1 VITMRATSA
10 SPVSV
15 PDGFRGDETELVRRL
30 REGDDEA
37 FECLVRVQAGRLL
50 AVARRYLR
58 CEEDARD
65 AVQDALCSAFRSM
78 ASFQGGSCLATW
90 LHRIVVNACL
100 MKLRARS
107 HRPEE
112 SIEHLLPS
120 FDETGHSRTPY
131 ESWAPEAERAL
142 LSKETRETVR
152 AAIGSLPDSYRTV
165 LLLRDIEDLDT
176 DEVAALLGTTPNAVK
191 VRLHRA
197 RQALRTLLAP
207 SFERA
212 PRAAVRA

>member
-1 VITMRATSA
+1 MPILRLNLQTVGHAEEHALRERLR
-10 SPVSV
+10 
-15 PDGFRGDETELVRRL
+15 GGDEAAFEQLVRDQ
-30 REGDDEA
+30 G
-37 FECLVRVQAGRLL
+37 GRML

-58 CEEDARD
+58 SEEDARD
-65 AVQDALCSAFRSM
+65 AVQDAFCSAFRAMS
-78 ASFQGGSCLATW
+78 SFQGGSSLATW

-112 SIEHLLPS
+112 PIEHLLPT
-120 FDETGHSRTPY
+120 FDDTGHSRTPY
-131 ESWAPEAERAL
+131 EPWAPEPERAL

-152 AAIGSLPDSYRTV
+152 AAIGRLPDSYRTV

-176 DEVAALLGTTPNAVK
+176 EEVAALLGTTSNAVK
-191 VRLHRA
+191 IRLHRA

-207 SFERA
+207 SFERTPA
-212 PRAAVRA
+212 AAARA